1 MPACSQN
8 LRSILHIGADK
19 CGSSSI
25 QSFLSQHRAFK
36 TGQELTPLN
45 YACLTPNGLK
55 TGSRIAKKLKGS
67 IGGYVNSMGVNRIL
81 QLPEKRMGLIQD
93 SVKEIPED
101 LIFSCEGWLRAMPHR
116 QSFDQLLNI
125 VAPPASGRGV
135 QLVAFVRAPVK
146 WINSAWWQ
154 WGIWGQD
161 VDFEKWLETAIGAV
175 QWFRYLGQAKSYAS
189 VDQLTVEPVDHD
201 VVRQLIRTLDIREC
215 DYVQAP
221 SNQSLPAEA
230 LQLFVE
236 HRQHRP
242 HAHASFSD
250 FVISHSIA
258 SNSGCYSPTPW
269 VLNPDHIERILKA
282 THDSNHQLLG
292 LMTDPWKQKVMDDP
306 LWWEPA
312 AYQHLECVDPYLPMN
327 SPTPPSSQ
335 LASDLF
341 RSLGEAVRILSSRG
355 LLEEYLEALAN
366 TSARGE

>member
-1 MPACSQN
+1 M
-8 LRSILHIGADK
+8 RSILHIGADK

-25 QSFLSQHRAFK
+25 QSFLSHHRAIK
-36 TGQELTPLN
+36 IGEECTSLT

-55 TGSRIAKKLKGS
+55 TGARIEKKLKRS

-93 SVKEIPED
+93 SVREISED
-101 LIFSCEGWLRAMPHR
+101 LIFSCEGWLRALSHQ
-116 QSFDQLLNI
+116 QSFTNLLNV

-135 QLVAFVRAPVK
+135 ELVAFVRAPVK

-161 VDFEKWLETAIGAV
+161 VDFDKWLDTAIGAV
-175 QWFRYLGQAKSYAS
+175 QWFKYLGQAKTYES
-189 VDQLTVEPVDHD
+189 VNQLNVEPVDGD
-201 VVRQLIRTLDIREC
+201 VVRQLIRTLDIRDC
-215 DYVQAP
+215 DYVQSP

-250 FVISHSIA
+250 FLIGHSIA
-258 SNSGCYSPTPW
+258 SNSGCYTPTPW
-269 VLNPDHIERILKA
+269 VLNPDHIHRIIKA
-282 THDSNHQLLG
+282 TNDSNHQLLE
-292 LMTDPWKQKVMDDP
+292 LMTDPWKKKVLDDP
-306 LWWEPA
+306 YWWEPA
-312 AYQHLECVDPYLPMN
+312 AYQHTACVDPYLPMN
-327 SPTPPSSQ
+327 SSTPPSSQ

-341 RSLGEAVRILSSRG
+341 RSLGEAVKIL
-355 LLEEYLEALAN
+355 
-366 TSARGE
+366 SARGLMAEYLQALEDISTYGE